1 MKFVSKLF
9 LRILFSPLISTEVV
23 IEEQLIN
30 LYNED
35 DIESV
40 EASLH
45 EVERGERLARNEA
58 VNKVTQLTQQ
68 QTNNTSSNL

>member
-1 MKFVSKLF
+1 M
-9 LRILFSPLISTEVV
+9 
-23 IEEQLIN
+23 IEETLVS

-45 EVERGERLARNEA
+45 EVERGERLARNVA
-58 VNKVTQLTQQ
+58 VNQVTQLTQQ
-68 QTNNTSSNL
+68 QTNNTSNNLQTEHLSIACKAILQF